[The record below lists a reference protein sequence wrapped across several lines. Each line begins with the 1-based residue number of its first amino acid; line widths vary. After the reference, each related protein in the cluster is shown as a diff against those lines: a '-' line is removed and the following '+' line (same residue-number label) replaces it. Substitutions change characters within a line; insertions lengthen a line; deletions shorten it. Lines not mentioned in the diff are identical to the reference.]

1 MWWKDEEEP
10 MEAAV
15 MFQREGF
22 EGDRFLKRD
31 VKSILMIT
39 FDIHVQLIY
48 LHYFPIVH

>member
-1 MWWKDEEEP
+1 

-22 EGDRFLKRD
+22 EGDRFSEERD

-39 FDIHVQLIY
+39 CDIHVKLIC